1 MKQKKMIRGM
11 LSILLV
17 LFMVAGMAPAAMAA
31 DGSVEFQ
38 GQADKFVFFPGDP
51 TGSNLFDN
59 FNGVMPGD
67 EISQPVKITNKSNAT
82 VKIYIKAV
90 AHNDDNKLSEYV
102 ANHPED
108 VVSMEK
114 FLSKLSMTVKQ
125 GDKTLFEAAPNEL
138 GGLKENVLLGTFA
151 PNSGTTL
158 DVTLNVP
165 ITLGN
170 KYANRAGEVDW
181 VFTAEEVEQGGGGG
195 GGSFDPGD
203 RDGDDGD
210 DNEDIDDPDVPK
222 GDADVPGD
230 GDNGDGSG
238 EDDGILIPGT
248 KIPLKNLP
256 HLVQTGDA
264 APILAFLLLLVV
276 AAVGL
281 VYTRKKLS

>member
-31 DGSVEFQ
+31 DGSVEFK

-59 FNGVMPGD
+59 FSGVMPGD
-67 EISQPVKITNKSNAT
+67 SISQPVKITNKSNAT

-125 GDKTLFEAAPNEL
+125 GDKTLFEAAPNKL
-138 GGLKENVLLGTFA
+138 GGLQENVLLGTFA
-151 PNSGTTL
+151 PGSGTTL

-181 VFTAEEVEQGGGGG
+181 VFTAEEVEQGGGGDG
-195 GGSFDPGD
+195 PFNPGD
-203 RDGDDGD
+203 RDDDGD
-210 DNEDIDDPDVPK
+210 DEDIDDPDVPK

-230 GDNGDGSG
+230 GDNGDGSDG
-238 EDDGILIPGT
+238 DNGILIPGT

-264 APILAFLLLLVV
+264 APILAFLLLLV
-276 AAVGL
+276 AGGAGL